1 MNTRKFIDLNNRAV
15 TSLQQGRH
23 KEAID
28 LLRTAITDISDNAI
42 VRNFSS
48 ETGLP
53 DPSVTMPGAP
63 SSATLVSSN
72 EKDADK
78 HSSHIE
84 ADQKQDKTS
93 IFSVPLWTAEE
104 SFPRRQDETSI
115 FMYSE
120 ALVLV
125 HTDHYCKE
133 LIIGVILYNMA
144 LANHARAIE
153 RNTSS
158 PLTVALKLY
167 GMALA
172 ATQCRKG
179 GINASD
185 YWLLLALYNNMA
197 QIYLSRACS
206 DKLSQC
212 LGSMHTLLA
221 ANRADQAVDVDAYA
235 FFFANAMLELRV
247 VAAPAA

>member
-28 LLRTAITDISDNAI
+28 LLKTVITDFNDNFI
-42 VRNFSS
+42 DHNLLS
-48 ETGLP
+48 ETDLP
-53 DPSVTMPGAP
+53 NPSATMLDVP
-63 SSATLVSSN
+63 SSATLVSSK
-72 EKDADK
+72 EKDADENF
-78 HSSHIE
+78 SHI
-84 ADQKQDKTS
+84 AVDQQAQAKTS
-93 IFSVPLWTAEE
+93 ICSVPLWSAEE
-104 SFPRRQDETSI
+104 SSSRQDETSI

-120 ALVLV
+120 AFVLV
-125 HTDHYCKE
+125 HTDHCKE
-133 LIIGVILYNMA
+133 LPLGVILYNMA
-144 LANHARAIE
+144 LVNHARAIE

-172 ATQCRKG
+172 VTQCRKG
-179 GINASD
+179 GIYGSD
-185 YWLLLALYNNMA
+185 YWLLLALYSNMA

>member
-1 MNTRKFIDLNNRAV
+1 MNTRKFINLNNHAV
-15 TSLQQGRH
+15 TFLQEGRH

-28 LLRTAITDISDNAI
+28 LLRTAITELGDNAI

-48 ETGLP
+48 EPGLP
-53 DPSVTMPGAP
+53 DPSVTMPDAS
-63 SSATLVSSN
+63 SSAPLVSTN
-72 EKDADK
+72 EKDADE
-78 HSSHIE
+78 HSSHIK
-84 ADQKQDKTS
+84 ADQQAQAKAS
-93 IFSVPLWTAEE
+93 ICSVPLWTAEE
-104 SFPRRQDETSI
+104 SSPRQDETSI

-125 HTDHYCKE
+125 HTDHSCNE

-144 LANHARAIE
+144 LANHTRAIE
-153 RNTSS
+153 TNTSN
-158 PLTVALKLY
+158 PLTLALKLY

-172 ATQCRKG
+172 VTQCRKG
-179 GINASD
+179 GTYGSD
-185 YWLLLALYNNMA
+185 YWLLLALYSNMA

-212 LGSMHTLLA
+212 LGNTRTLLA
-221 ANRADQAVDVDAYA
+221 AIRAEQAVDVDAYA

>member
-1 MNTRKFIDLNNRAV
+1 LSKPKIRNHTAIPPKNIKMNTRKFIDLNNRAV

-28 LLRTAITDISDNAI
+28 LLRTAITELSDNAI
-42 VRNFSS
+42 VRNFST

-53 DPSVTMPGAP
+53 DPSVTMPDA
-63 SSATLVSSN
+63 SS
-72 EKDADK
+72 
-78 HSSHIE
+78 
-84 ADQKQDKTS
+84 S
-93 IFSVPLWTAEE
+93 IFSVPLWSAEE
-104 SFPRRQDETSI
+104 SVPRRQDETSI

-133 LIIGVILYNMA
+133 LIIGVVLYNMA